1 MPKYLSKYEIISEL
15 IIQEDSKRCFL
26 DKYFEIVQS
35 NFELNSLV
43 YYIYN
48 NGIFILEKSYG
59 INQPFAESI
68 KEDEVVDLFVDSNV
82 IKLKDISPLNRFFNL
97 HLALAIL
104 IKNDRNLFGLVL
116 IGKNYKE
123 RTEINHS
130 QNIIE
135 WLEDIGSIIGDYD
148 RIRESIINSYKNVC
162 SNVLRSLTHDIR
174 NPIQMVTILSEML
187 KAKEL
192 PLEKRLNLYNK
203 LSGGLNQIDKLATVV
218 SDLFKNSME
227 INIDEIPCNI
237 FFNEV
242 KSEIQSS
249 LQKLKIQFELNIN
262 CNINL
267 QIDIEKM
274 KDAILRILKYSR
286 DLIQFDGLISLNIE
300 ANNEMVQISIID
312 TSDGID
318 EKVLRNLKNPFFNYG
333 ARLGTGLNFAII
345 HHIIEAHKGTLDIS
359 NEKEG
364 GAKFLIRIPIKQ
376 LKN

>member
-1 MPKYLSKYEIISEL
+1 MPKYISKYEIISEL

-35 NFELNSLV
+35 NFELNSFV

-48 NGIFILEKSYG
+48 NGIFLLEKSYG

-104 IKNDRNLFGLVL
+104 IKNDQNLFGLVL

-300 ANNEMVQISIID
+300 ANNEMVQISVID

-333 ARLGTGLNFAII
+333 TRLGTGLNFAII

>member
-1 MPKYLSKYEIISEL
+1 MPKYISKYEVISEL
-15 IIQEDSKRCFL
+15 LIQEDSEKTFL

-43 YYIYN
+43 YYNYN
-48 NGIFILEKSYG
+48 AGIFSIEKSYG
-59 INQPFAESI
+59 INQPFTESI
-68 KEDEVVDLFVDSNV
+68 KEDELIDLFIDSNV

-104 IKNDRNLFGLVL
+104 LKNDKNLFGLILV
-116 IGKNYKE
+116 GKNYKE
-123 RTEINHS
+123 KAEIDHS
-130 QNIIE
+130 QEIIE
-135 WLEDIGSIIGDYD
+135 WLEDLGSIIGDYD
-148 RIRESIINSYKNVC
+148 RIRESIINSYKNIC

-203 LSGGLNQIDKLATVV
+203 LSGGLNQIDKMATIV
-218 SDLFKNSME
+218 SDLFKNNLE

-237 FFNEV
+237 FFNEI

-274 KDAILRILKYSR
+274 KDAILRIIKYSR

-300 ANNEMVQISIID
+300 KNDELVQISIID
-312 TSDGID
+312 TSDGIE

-333 ARLGTGLNFAII
+333 TRLGTGLNFSII
-345 HHIIEAHKGTLDIS
+345 YHIIEAHKGTLEIS
-359 NEKEG
+359 NEKDG
-364 GAKFLIRIPIKQ
+364 GAKFLIKIPFKQ

>member
-1 MPKYLSKYEIISEL
+1 MPKYISKYEIISEL

-35 NFELNSLV
+35 NFELNSFV

-48 NGIFILEKSYG
+48 NGIFLLEKSYG

-104 IKNDRNLFGLVL
+104 IKNDQNLFGLVL

-333 ARLGTGLNFAII
+333 TRLGTGLNFAII